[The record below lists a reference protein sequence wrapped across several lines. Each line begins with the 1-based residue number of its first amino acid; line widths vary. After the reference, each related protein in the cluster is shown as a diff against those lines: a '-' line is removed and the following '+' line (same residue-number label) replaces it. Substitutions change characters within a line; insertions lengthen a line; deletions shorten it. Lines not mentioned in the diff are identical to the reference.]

1 MQRTY
6 SEDIK
11 KKMVRRMMGPDRIS
25 ASALSK
31 QVGIPQPTLSKWLKQ
46 MIALALNPNVPDATA
61 EFHGT
66 QEAPSAKIIEMTK
79 KWTAEEKLRVLAA
92 AYGLTGEALGAL
104 LRREGLHETQLKEW
118 QEAATS
124 ALKGVPDAS
133 RSMTAGEKRRA
144 TAAGKRV
151 KELERELRRKDKA
164 LAETA
169 ALLLFEKKLKDMGW
183 DDGDDGTGGK
193 NGA

>member
-1 MQRTY
+1 MRRTY

-11 KKMVRRMMGPDRIS
+11 KKMVRRMMGPNRLS

-46 MIALALNPNVPDATA
+46 MVTMALNPNMPDAAA
-61 EFHGT
+61 EFHET
-66 QEAPSAKIIEMTK
+66 QEASSAKIIEMPK
-79 KWTAEEKLRVLAA
+79 KWTVEEKLRVLAA

-104 LRREGLHETQLKEW
+104 LRQEGLHETQLKEW
-118 QEAATS
+118 QEATAS
-124 ALKGVPDAS
+124 ALKGAPDAS

-144 TAAGKRV
+144 AAAAKRI

-169 ALLLFEKKLKDMGW
+169 GLLLFEKKLKEVGW
-183 DDGDDGTGGK
+183 DEGDDGTGGK
-193 NGA
+193 SGA

>member
-1 MQRTY
+1 LPPN
-6 SEDIK
+6 
-11 KKMVRRMMGPDRIS
+11 GPVC
-25 ASALSK
+25 LS
-31 QVGIPQPTLSKWLKQ
+31 P
-46 MIALALNPNVPDATA
+46 
-61 EFHGT
+61 
-66 QEAPSAKIIEMTK
+66 
-79 KWTAEEKLRVLAA
+79 R
-92 AYGLTGEALGAL
+92 GLPGALG
-104 LRREGLHETQLKEW
+104 RRLTHETQLKEW

-183 DDGDDGTGGK
+183 DDGCYRAQWLMDD
-193 NGA
+193 